1 MREIRIVTASV
12 AWVLHG
18 IVTSQHH
25 KTFRQKQGSVLPMR
39 LLALIALT
47 AGLASLSEVAPAQAP
62 SPAAADAGMPSR
74 STETPKAVVE
84 LFTSQGCSSCPNA
97 DALLGKMANRDDV
110 IALSLPV
117 DYWDYLGWKDT
128 LASPKFS
135 ERQRAYARTR
145 GDGAIY
151 TPQAVVNGLVHV
163 NGADEGV
170 IQNTIE
176 KTGKTIA
183 TAYVPIR
190 LTENKERLVVE
201 TGSALAGVPAKEATL
216 WLAVIAANVTV
227 PITRGENQGKTVTY
241 NNVVR
246 ELMPIGMWNGKP
258 MTVQLERHSFMR
270 PGADRCAVF
279 LQQGKAGPIVGAA
292 LLQQC

>member
-1 MREIRIVTASV
+1 MQPCRA
-12 AWVLHG
+12 
-18 IVTSQHH
+18 
-25 KTFRQKQGSVLPMR
+25 
-39 LLALIALT
+39 
-47 AGLASLSEVAPAQAP
+47 
-62 SPAAADAGMPSR
+62 R

-97 DALLGKMANRDDV
+97 DALLGKLANRDDV

-176 KTGKTIA
+176 KTGKTVA

-190 LTENKERLVVE
+190 CRRIRS
-201 TGSALAGVPAKEATL
+201 GWS
-216 WLAVIAANVTV
+216 W
-227 PITRGENQGKTVTY
+227 
-241 NNVVR
+241 
-246 ELMPIGMWNGKP
+246 
-258 MTVQLERHSFMR
+258 R
-270 PGADRCAVF
+270 PGRRRPACRPRKPRC
-279 LQQGKAGPIVGAA
+279 GWR
-292 LLQQC
+292 

>member
-1 MREIRIVTASV
+1 MRV
-12 AWVLHG
+12 
-18 IVTSQHH
+18 
-25 KTFRQKQGSVLPMR
+25 
-39 LLALIALT
+39 LALIALS
-47 AGLASLSEVAPAQAP
+47 AGLAGLTDMAPAQE
-62 SPAAADAGMPSR
+62 PASQTADAAM
-74 STETPKAVVE
+74 STKPTQAPKAVVE

-97 DALLGKMANRDDV
+97 DALLGRMAKRDDV
-110 IALSLPV
+110 VALSYPV

-135 ERQRAYARTR
+135 ERQRVYASTR

-151 TPQAVVNGLVHV
+151 TPQAVVNGLAHV
-163 NGADEGV
+163 NGADEGM
-170 IQNTIE
+170 IGRTIE
-176 KTGKTIA
+176 RTGKSVA
-183 TAYVPIR
+183 TAYVPIQ
-190 LTENKERLVVE
+190 LTETKERLVVE
-201 TGSALAGVPAKEATL
+201 TGLAQAGVPAKEATL

-227 PITRGENQGKTVTY
+227 PITRGENQGKTVSY

-246 ELMPIGMWNGKP
+246 ELMPIGMWNGKA

-292 LLQQC
+292 LLREC

>member
-1 MREIRIVTASV
+1 
-12 AWVLHG
+12 
-18 IVTSQHH
+18 
-25 KTFRQKQGSVLPMR
+25 MR

-135 ERQRAYARTR
+135 ERQRAYASTR

-170 IQNTIE
+170 IQNTID
-176 KTGKTIA
+176 KTGKTVA

-201 TGSALAGVPAKEATL
+201 TGSAVAGVPAKEATL